1 MTLST
6 AAKVESLHESIKSR
20 EQQVEIVFEEEDPDL
35 IFRERALVRKLD
47 RRIMPMLTVLYI
59 CQRLDLS
66 NIGNAKVEG
75 LLTDLNMSD
84 GDFSW
89 VISIYTLGVM
99 AMQVPSNMLMER
111 SRPSLFLSLIVI
123 IWSIVS
129 IMTCFVKDFKTLAV
143 ARFFLG
149 KKQDNDRTFTKSSH
163 CFGQDR
169 STLFPSEF
177 LLSTFYKPREIAVR
191 NAIFYCGNWLS
202 GALGGAFAGAIITGM
217 EGVGGMRGWRWLF
230 VLEGIITLLIGIAS
244 YWILPDYPSNTMWLT
259 EDERDLA
266 IRRLGHAAPKEKFSW
281 EGVKAAI
288 LEYKVWV
295 FIIIFMAIQTGGQM
309 NYFMPTF
316 IKNVGYDGAMV
327 QYMTIPV
334 YVFAAALSLII
345 AVLSDRLQVRS
356 FFVAFCMCV
365 ALVGYVIQVTSE
377 NHALLFFSLFL
388 CGGGVW
394 SSLGVS
400 LAWLGDCV
408 PGPRQK
414 KAVAFALLNCI
425 SQLANFYAPQLYND
439 PPRYLKANIVI
450 LTYMGL
456 GVILCFG
463 LRLLLARA
471 NRSLDAKYG
480 KPLVTKTTVIPG
492 GNTSDVEIAPE
503 TGVSKHFRYLL

>member
-1 MTLST
+1 MSKTFADTSSID
-6 AAKVESLHESIKSR
+6 KVKVDMISLHESVKSNG
-20 EQQVEIVFEEEDPDL
+20 EISIPEEEEDL
-35 IFRERALVRKLD
+35 IAREKALVRKLD

-75 LLTDLNMSD
+75 LLTDLNMTDSQ
-84 GDFSW
+84 FSW

-99 AMQVPSNMLMER
+99 AMQIPSNMLMER
-111 SRPSLFLSLIVI
+111 SRPSIFLSVIVSV
-123 IWSIVS
+123 WSIVS
-129 IMTCFVKDFKTLAV
+129 IMTCFVTDFKTLVV

-149 KKQDNDRTFTKSSH
+149 IAESPY
-163 CFGQDR
+163 
-169 STLFPSEF
+169 FPASV
-177 LLSTFYKPREIAVR
+177 EIAVR
-191 NAIFYCGNWLS
+191 NAVFYCGNWLS
-202 GALGGAFAGAIITGM
+202 GALGGAFAGAIISGM
-217 EGVGGMRGWRWLF
+217 DNVGGMRGWRWLF
-230 VLEGIITLLIGIAS
+230 VLEGIITLCIGVVS
-244 YWILPDYPSNTMWLT
+244 YWILPDYPSNTKWLT
-259 EDERDLA
+259 EEERDLA

-281 EGVKAAI
+281 EGVKAA
-288 LEYKVWV
+288 LLDYKVWV

-316 IKNVGYDGAMV
+316 IQNVGYTGAMV

-334 YVFAAALSLII
+334 YVFAAVLSLVV
-345 AVLSDRLQVRS
+345 AVLSDRFQVRS
-356 FFVAFCMCV
+356 VFIAFCMAV
-365 ALVGYVIQVTSE
+365 ALVGYVLQVTSE
-377 NHALLFFSLFL
+377 NHAVLFFSLFL

-425 SQLANFYAPQLYND
+425 SQLANFYAPQLYDD

-450 LTYMGL
+450 LTYMGV
-456 GVILCFG
+456 GVVLCFG

-471 NRSLDAKYG
+471 NNKLNDKYG
-480 KPLVTKTTVIPG
+480 KPLVSKNTVIPG
-492 GNTSDVEIAPE
+492 GKHAEIEIAPE

>member
-1 MTLST
+1 MTQS
-6 AAKVESLHESIKSR
+6 VESSSVRRKIEMELASLHESIKSP
-20 EQQVEIVFEEEDPDL
+20 EQQIIDEEDEDPIL
-35 IFRERALVRKLD
+35 IAREKALVRKLD
-47 RRIMPMLTVLYI
+47 LRIMPMLTILYI

-66 NIGNAKVEG
+66 NIGNAKVAG
-75 LLTDLNMSD
+75 LQSDLQLDN
-84 GDFSW
+84 GQFSW
-89 VISIYTLGVM
+89 IISIYTLGVI
-99 AMQVPSNMLMER
+99 AMQIPSNMLMER
-111 SRPSLFLSLIVI
+111 SRPSLFLSSIVV

-149 KKQDNDRTFTKSSH
+149 IAEAPY
-163 CFGQDR
+163 
-169 STLFPSEF
+169 FPASVF
-177 LLSTFYKPREIAVR
+177 LLTTFYKPREIAVR
-191 NAIFYCGNWLS
+191 NAVFYCGNWLS
-202 GALGGAFAGAIITGM
+202 GALGGAFAGAIISGM
-217 EGVGGMRGWRWLF
+217 ENVAGMRGWRWLF
-230 VLEGIITLLIGIAS
+230 VLEGIITLVIGFVS
-244 YWILPDYPSNTMWLT
+244 YWILPDYPSNTKWLT
-259 EDERDLA
+259 EEERDLA
-266 IRRLGHAAPKEKFSW
+266 IRRLGHAPPKEKFSW

-288 LEYKVWV
+288 IEYKVWV

-316 IKNVGYDGAMV
+316 IQNIGYEGAMV

-334 YVFAAALSLII
+334 YVFAALLSLVI
-345 AVLSDRLQVRS
+345 AVLSDRFQVRS
-356 FFVAFCMCV
+356 VFVAFCMCL
-365 ALVGYVIQVTSE
+365 ALIGYIIQVSSE
-377 NHALLFFSLFL
+377 NHAVLFFSLFL

-394 SSLGVS
+394 ASLGVS

-439 PPRYLKANIVI
+439 PPRYTKANIVI

-463 LRLLLARA
+463 LRFLLIRA
-471 NRSLDAKYG
+471 NKKLDNKYG
-480 KPLVTKTTVIPG
+480 KPLVTKHTVIPG
-492 GNTSDVEIAPE
+492 GNATEIEIVPE

>member
-1 MTLST
+1 MSKTLADTSSIDKI
-6 AAKVESLHESIKSR
+6 KVDMISLHESVKSNG
-20 EQQVEIVFEEEDPDL
+20 EISIPEEEEDL
-35 IFRERALVRKLD
+35 IAREKALVRKLD

-75 LLTDLNMSD
+75 LLTDLNMTDSQ
-84 GDFSW
+84 FSW

-99 AMQVPSNMLMER
+99 AMQIPSNMLMER
-111 SRPSLFLSLIVI
+111 SRPSIFLSVIVSV
-123 IWSIVS
+123 WSIVS
-129 IMTCFVKDFKTLAV
+129 IMTCFVKDFKTLVV

-149 KKQDNDRTFTKSSH
+149 IAESPY
-163 CFGQDR
+163 
-169 STLFPSEF
+169 FPASVF
-177 LLSTFYKPREIAVR
+177 LLTTFYKPREIAVR
-191 NAIFYCGNWLS
+191 NAVFYCGNWLS
-202 GALGGAFAGAIITGM
+202 GALGGAFAGAIISGM
-217 EGVGGMRGWRWLF
+217 ENVGGMRGWRWLF
-230 VLEGIITLLIGIAS
+230 VLEGIITLLIGVAS
-244 YWILPDYPSNTMWLT
+244 YWILPDYPSNTKWLT
-259 EDERDLA
+259 EEERDLA

-281 EGVKAAI
+281 DGVRAA
-288 LEYKVWV
+288 LLDYKVWV

-316 IKNVGYDGAMV
+316 IQNVGYTGAMV

-334 YVFAAALSLII
+334 YVFAAVLSLVV
-345 AVLSDRLQVRS
+345 AVLSDRFQVRS
-356 FFVAFCMCV
+356 VFIAFCMAV
-365 ALVGYVIQVTSE
+365 ALVGYVLQVTSE
-377 NHALLFFSLFL
+377 NHAVLFFSLFL

-425 SQLANFYAPQLYND
+425 SQLANFYAPQLYDD

-450 LTYMGL
+450 LTYMGV
-456 GVILCFG
+456 GVVLCFG

-471 NRSLDAKYG
+471 NKKLNDKYG
-480 KPLVTKTTVIPG
+480 KPLISKNTVIPG
-492 GNTSDVEIAPE
+492 GKDAEIEIAPE